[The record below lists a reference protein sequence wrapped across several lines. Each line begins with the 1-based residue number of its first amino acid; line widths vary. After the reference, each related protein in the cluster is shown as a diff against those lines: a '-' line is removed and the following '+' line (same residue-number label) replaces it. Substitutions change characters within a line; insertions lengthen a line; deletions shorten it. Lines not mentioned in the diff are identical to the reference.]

1 MTSLE
6 TKLSKVG
13 AALVTE
19 LGEIVYHYWRPVI
32 SAPMCIWA
40 EDGENSFRSDFRQR
54 EQGITGTVDYYTKDE
69 FDANVDKVQTALNS
83 VCSNWQ
89 INSVQYEDDTKLIHY
104 EWVFTV
110 I

>member
-13 AALVTE
+13 TALVSK
-19 LGEIVYHYWRPVI
+19 LGAIVYHYWRPVI

-40 EDGENSFRSDFRQR
+40 EDGENSHRSDFRER

-69 FDANVDKVQTALNS
+69 FDANVDKVQEALNK
-83 VCSNWQ
+83 VCSNWN
-89 INSVQYEDDTKLIHY
+89 INSVQYEDETKLIHY